1 MGQQQSTAPKL
12 GIILPDEPVDLEMKS
27 LGGWLERRGRRDV
40 QAVTLPSR
48 ITGGHAVEA
57 LHRTG
62 SLEVIGPVARAL
74 AERGC
79 DAVVWAC
86 TSGSFIGGLD
96 WARQQ
101 AECLAATA
109 QRPAGSTTLAF
120 IAALNA
126 LGVRRVDV
134 LGAYPE
140 PVTRAFTGC
149 LTAAGFEVGRWK
161 ALGTPDGPASFR
173 LDLAEEVARFAAT
186 DPAGGAAALL
196 IPDTAIDSLDLVEE
210 LERRSGRL
218 VLTANQVSLWYG
230 LTLLGLEPAMA
241 GLGRLF
247 AGSNPTRGREEA

>member
-1 MGQQQSTAPKL
+1 MSQQQSRAPKL
-12 GIILPDEPVDLEMKS
+12 GIILPDEPVELEMKS
-27 LGGWLERRGRRDV
+27 LDRWTERRGRRDF
-40 QAVTLPSR
+40 QALTLPSR
-48 ITGGHAVEA
+48 ISGGHDVDA
-57 LHRTG
+57 LYRTG

-74 AERGC
+74 AESGC

-96 WARQQ
+96 WARAQ
-101 AECLAATA
+101 AEALAAA
-109 QRPAGSTTLAF
+109 AGRPAGSTTLAF

-126 LGVRRVDV
+126 LDVGRVDV

-140 PVTRAFTGC
+140 PVTRAFIGC
-149 LTAAGFEVGRWK
+149 LGAAGFAVGRWT
-161 ALGTPDGPASFR
+161 ALGTPDGPASYR
-173 LDLAEEVARFAAT
+173 LDLTEEVVRFAAA
-186 DPAGGAAALL
+186 DPADGAAALL

-230 LTLLGLEPAMA
+230 LTLLGLDPAMA

-247 AGSNPTRGREEA
+247 AGGNPTRGTEEA